1 MAKKSRV
8 VGIPTTEH
16 KWQAESD
23 LRTLMEAT
31 EIKRDKR
38 RFGAAQ
44 KLAKDRLA
52 DIAKV
57 AGEPRTGD

>member
-8 VGIPTTEH
+8 VGMATSDH

-23 LRTLMEAT
+23 LRTLMEAV
-31 EIKRDKR
+31 EVKRDKR

-44 KLAKDRLA
+44 KLAKERLA

-57 AGEPRTGD
+57 AGEPRTG